1 MSSAGYT
8 GSSRADLLRDAVR
21 IGHEL
26 CELLVGNEIDGD
38 AIRRRLHQRREIIA
52 SLDGTTFSEE
62 ERALARSLVA
72 LDARVIALCDERSR
86 VVAAALV
93 RVRQRAPIP
102 ATPGRLLTDFA

>member
-1 MSSAGYT
+1 ML
-8 GSSRADLLRDAVR
+8 RAAVR

-26 CELLVGNEIDGD
+26 CELLVDADIDGD
-38 AIRRRLHQRREIIA
+38 AIRTRLQQRRELIDA
-52 SLDGTTFSEE
+52 LDPTPFSDE
-62 ERALARSLVA
+62 ERALARSLVD

-102 ATPGRLLTDFA
+102 TTPGRVLTDLA